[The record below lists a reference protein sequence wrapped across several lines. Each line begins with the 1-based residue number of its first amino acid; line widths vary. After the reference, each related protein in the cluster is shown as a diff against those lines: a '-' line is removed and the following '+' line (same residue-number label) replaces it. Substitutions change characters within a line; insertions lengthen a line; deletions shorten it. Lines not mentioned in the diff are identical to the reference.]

1 MMPTNNDDFKSAG
14 RRRMPPGFAQH
25 FAGHKMDSPE
35 MAPIKPPEGFDLQGK
50 GPGDTVQAVV
60 EFEVTDDGM
69 LMPKT
74 INGISL
80 DGGEMKPFEDADDQ
94 GAFAGQLKSAPGGGD
109 EEAG

>member
-1 MMPTNNDDFKSAG
+1 MTSTSDDFKSAG
-14 RRRMPPGFAQH
+14 RRKMPPGFAKH
-25 FAGHKMDSPE
+25 FAGHAMDSPE
-35 MAPIKPPEGFDLQGK
+35 MSPIKPPEGFDLQGK

-74 INGISL
+74 LNGISL
-80 DGGEMKPFEDADDQ
+80 DGGEDKKPFEDKDDV
-94 GAFAGQLKSAPGGGD
+94 GAFSGQMASDSGD